1 MPQGLRCVQRCNPLF
16 LRTAGL
22 QHRSRVAVTRRTH
35 AVISM
40 SSAGAKTVLVP
51 IGNGSEEM
59 EAVTI
64 IDVLRRAGA
73 SVTVASV
80 ESELEVKCSRN
91 VRIVADVLMNEAANQ
106 QYDLIVLPGGAPGS
120 EALKRSQD
128 LKKLLHKQQS
138 SNKAYAAMCA
148 APAIVLEAHG
158 LLEGKKATAH
168 PAFVDK
174 LSDSSAAEQRVVV
187 DGKLITSRGPG
198 TALEFALVLVEHLYS
213 SEKAKEVAV
222 PMVVH
227 DSVGSFMH
235 M

>member
-1 MPQGLRCVQRCNPLF
+1 
-16 LRTAGL
+16 
-22 QHRSRVAVTRRTH
+22 
-35 AVISM
+35 
-40 SSAGAKTVLVP
+40 
-51 IGNGSEEM
+51 M

-64 IDVLRRAGA
+64 IDVLRRAGS

-80 ESELEVKCSRN
+80 ESELEVKCSRD
-91 VRIVADVLMNEAANQ
+91 VKIVADVLMSEAAKQ

-120 EALKRSQD
+120 EALKRSED
-128 LKKLLHKQQS
+128 LKQLLHKQQS
-138 SNKAYAAMCA
+138 SNRAYAAMCA
-148 APAIVLEAHG
+148 APAVVLEAHG

-187 DGKLITSRGPG
+187 DGNLITSRGPG
-198 TALEFALVLVEHLYS
+198 TALEFALALVEQLYS
-213 SEKAKEVAV
+213 SEKAKEVAG

-235 M
+235 T